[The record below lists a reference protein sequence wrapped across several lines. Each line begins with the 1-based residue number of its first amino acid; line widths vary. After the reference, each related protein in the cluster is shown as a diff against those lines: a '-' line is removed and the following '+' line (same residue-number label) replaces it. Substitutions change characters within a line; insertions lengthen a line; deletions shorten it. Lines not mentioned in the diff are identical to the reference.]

1 MAKEQYQKA
10 ANKKDLKEGCL
21 LKIEPYCKSIVLA
34 KVNGNVYDGFDIL
47 TWRWTLG
54 SQYQTFLSY

>member
-1 MAKEQYQKA
+1 MAKEEYQKA

-34 KVNGNVYDGFDIL
+34 MVNGNLCDGFDIL
-47 TWRWTLG
+47 T
-54 SQYQTFLSY
+54 

>member
-10 ANKKDLKEGCL
+10 ANKKDLKESCL

-34 KVNGNVYDGFDIL
+34 MVNGNVCDGFEIL
-47 TWRWTLG
+47 T
-54 SQYQTFLSY
+54 

>member
-1 MAKEQYQKA
+1 VKCNYQGSAIDYMAKEQYQKA

-34 KVNGNVYDGFDIL
+34 MVNGNVCDGFVIL
-47 TWRWTLG
+47 T
-54 SQYQTFLSY
+54 